1 MEERRGSGAFVV
13 GVDFGTLSGRAVVVD
28 AADGTEVA
36 AAVSVY
42 PHAVI
47 EERLPATGEKLP
59 PAWALQHPDDWLGV
73 LKRAVP
79 EAVRR
84 AGIDPG
90 SVGGIATDFTA
101 STPLPVT
108 ADGTPLCVE
117 FPERP
122 HAYPK
127 LWKHHA
133 AQCQA
138 ERVTELAEWWITR
151 YGGRISSE
159 WQFAKALQ
167 VLEEDPE
174 IYAATK
180 RWIEAADWIVWQL
193 CGVETRNVCT
203 AGYKGIRQ
211 DGHYPSEEYLR
222 ALNDDFGGFVR
233 DKLEHPISPLGA
245 RAGGLTAQAAAWTGL
260 REGTAVAIGNVDAHV
275 TAPAARV
282 TEPGQM
288 V

>member
-28 AADGTEVA
+28 AADGTEVGT
-36 AAVSVY
+36 AVSVY

-84 AGIDPG
+84 AGIDP
-90 SVGGIATDFTA
+90 SRVVGIATDFTA

-133 AQCQA
+133 AQRQA
-138 ERVTELAEWWITR
+138 ERVTELAGGWITR
-151 YGGRISSE
+151 YGGGGSSGWGVAE
-159 WQFAKALQ
+159 GPRGGR
-167 VLEEDPE
+167 EGPPG
-174 IYAATK
+174 YAA
-180 RWIEAADWIVWQL
+180 
-193 CGVETRNVCT
+193 
-203 AGYKGIRQ
+203 
-211 DGHYPSEEYLR
+211 
-222 ALNDDFGGFVR
+222 
-233 DKLEHPISPLGA
+233 
-245 RAGGLTAQAAAWTGL
+245 AGGG
-260 REGTAVAIGNVDAHV
+260 GSG
-275 TAPAARV
+275 
-282 TEPGQM
+282 
-288 V
+288 